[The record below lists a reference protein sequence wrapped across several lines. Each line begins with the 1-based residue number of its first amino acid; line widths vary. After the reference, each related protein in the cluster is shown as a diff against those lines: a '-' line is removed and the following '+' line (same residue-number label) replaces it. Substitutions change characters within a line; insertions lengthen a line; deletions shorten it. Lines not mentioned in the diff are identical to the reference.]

1 MSMKNGLMAFFLA
14 VMTIMAA
21 EQELSTPYD
30 LIRPVWPLEWDSTI
44 FTTNFTPGPKRTN
57 IPPNHTP
64 AAYSPNQIIPDT
76 LNQAFIDA
84 MLIQMSPIRVNQ
96 AGYRPQDAYKP
107 VLYVGSA
114 TNFEVVNEKGD
125 VVGQGIFS
133 ETKSSSVSSSM
144 KVKASNNALTV
155 TGGDTRYVASKA
167 GPSGALKKGYLPDG
181 LPENERWG
189 MSIRLRSSLAIGSIP
204 CFAMPCSS
212 STGSIEAAILN
223 PGSMTR
229 AIFWTDPLP
238 M

>member
-167 GPSGALKKGYLPDG
+167 GPSGALKKGYLEGILTHKLIRDVIDVLWVALKQNVL
-181 LPENERWG
+181 LPR
-189 MSIRLRSSLAIGSIP
+189 
-204 CFAMPCSS
+204 
-212 STGSIEAAILN
+212 
-223 PGSMTR
+223 
-229 AIFWTDPLP
+229 
-238 M
+238 